1 MATNTNGITTFW
13 DFASWHV
20 DNASPANSGN
30 EDWIAYMLSWI
41 FATLGKDIPEGAT
54 TDDMKLLGQE
64 CPTKDEIE
72 VLQDSLT
79 TNVYINNASSYASN
93 QLVKYSD
100 LRYEEVVEDSIT
112 VTPSSLSFSANPI
125 YINGAQ
131 NLTITASGS
140 WTITRVNG
148 VGNIYNRNGGG
159 ILTGGSAGTTKCFFS
174 PGTNATILNRFG
186 SFRFTCGSATATFS
200 WTQSA
205 AATLSIN
212 PTSLTLSALGITIAN
227 NVTVTCSGS
236 WTASTTF
243 SWINLS
249 KTSGTGNG
257 TLTVSADRNTGT
269 SSRSGT
275 VTFKSGSQTRTL
287 TVIQQG
293 AVTKKHYLTVSYN
306 GSAPSSINAT
316 AYIDGT
322 MRPSMAYV
330 EQNPIQICEITA
342 SDAGKSYT
350 VRVSSTNIGVTCVP
364 NQFTGTLPAT
374 ISSDY
379 NVGTFLIQYT

>member
-13 DFASWHV
+13 DFASWYL
-20 DNASPANSGN
+20 DNNNPTLPGN
-30 EDWIAYMLSWI
+30 EDWIAYALAAI
-41 FATLGKDIPEGAT
+41 FIKLGKDFPEGAT

-72 VLQDSLT
+72 AWGESST
-79 TNVYINNASSYASN
+79 TFHVYINNASSYANN
-93 QLVKYSD
+93 QLIKYSD
-100 LRYEEVVEDSIT
+100 LRYEEIVEDSIT
-112 VTPSSLSFSANPI
+112 VTPSSLSFGANPI
-125 YINGAQ
+125 FYQGAT
-131 NLTITASGS
+131 NLTVVSSGDWS
-140 WTITRVNG
+140 ATFKSGT
-148 VGNIYNRNGGG
+148 
-159 ILTGGSAGTTKCFFS
+159 LSPSQGSAGTTKVLFN
-174 PGTNATILNRFG
+174 PGRNLSTVMRIG
-186 SFRFTCGSATATFS
+186 SITFTCGSASDVVS
-200 WTQSA
+200 WNQRAVETT
-205 AATLSIN
+205 TLTIS
-212 PTSLTLSALGITIAN
+212 PTSLTLSALGVAIAN

-236 WTASTTF
+236 WTASTTN

-249 KTSGTGNG
+249 KTSGIGNG
-257 TLTVSADRNTGT
+257 TLTVSADKHTGT

-287 TVIQQG
+287 NVTQQG
-293 AVTKKHYLTVSYN
+293 AVTKKYYLTVSYN

-322 MRPSMAYV
+322 MRPSVAYV

>member
-13 DFASWHV
+13 DFASWYV
-20 DNASPANSGN
+20 DNNNPTLPGN
-30 EDWIAYMLSWI
+30 EDWIAYALAAI
-41 FATLGKDIPEGAT
+41 FIKLGKDFPEGAT

-72 VLQDSLT
+72 AWGESST
-79 TNVYINNASSYASN
+79 TFHVYINNASSYANN
-93 QLVKYSD
+93 QLIKYSD
-100 LRYEEVVEDSIT
+100 LRYEEIVEDSIT

-125 YINGAQ
+125 FYQGAT
-131 NLTITASGS
+131 NLTVVSSGDWS
-140 WTITRVNG
+140 ATFKSGT
-148 VGNIYNRNGGG
+148 
-159 ILTGGSAGTTKCFFS
+159 LSPSQGSAGTTKVLFN
-174 PGTNATILNRFG
+174 PGRNLSTVMRIG
-186 SFRFTCGSATATFS
+186 SITFTCGSASDVVS
-200 WTQSA
+200 WNQRA
-205 AATLSIN
+205 AETTTLTIS
-212 PTSLTLSALGITIAN
+212 PTSLTLSALGVAIAN

-236 WTASTTF
+236 WTASTTN

-249 KTSGTGNG
+249 KTSGIGNG
-257 TLTVSADRNTGT
+257 TLTVSADKHTGT

-287 TVIQQG
+287 NITQQG

-322 MRPSMAYV
+322 MRPSVAYV

-350 VRVSSTNIGVTCVP
+350 VRVNSTNIGVTCVP

>member
-13 DFASWHV
+13 DFASWYV
-20 DNASPANSGN
+20 DNNNPTLPGN
-30 EDWIAYMLSWI
+30 EDWIAYALAAI
-41 FATLGKDIPEGAT
+41 FIKLGKDFPEGAT

-72 VLQDSLT
+72 AWGESST
-79 TNVYINNASSYASN
+79 TFHVYINNASSYANN
-93 QLVKYSD
+93 QLIKYSD
-100 LRYEEVVEDSIT
+100 LRYEEIVEDSIT

-125 YINGAQ
+125 FYQGAT
-131 NLTITASGS
+131 NLTVVSSGDWS
-140 WTITRVNG
+140 ATFKSG
-148 VGNIYNRNGGG
+148 A
-159 ILTGGSAGTTKCFFS
+159 LSPSQGSAGTTKVLFN
-174 PGTNATILNRFG
+174 PGRNLSTVMRTG
-186 SFRFTCGSATATFS
+186 SITFTCGSASDVVS
-200 WTQSA
+200 WNQRA
-205 AATLSIN
+205 AETTTLTIS
-212 PTSLTLSALGITIAN
+212 PTSLTLSALGVAIAN

-236 WTASTTF
+236 WTASTTN

-249 KTSGTGNG
+249 KTSGIGNG
-257 TLTVSADRNTGT
+257 TLTVSADKHTGT

-275 VTFKSGSQTRTL
+275 VIFKSGSQTRTL
-287 TVIQQG
+287 NVTQQG
-293 AVTKKHYLTVSYN
+293 AVTKKYYLTVSYN

-322 MRPSMAYV
+322 MRPSVAYV

-350 VRVSSTNIGVTCVP
+350 VRVNSTNIGVTCVP

>member
-1 MATNTNGITTFW
+1 MKLDSVGIWNSKDTASTSNTLNLILEHQHTVVVLQADSPITTFTVNSNSEGYFVW
-13 DFASWHV
+13 LFNFTSHSVSYGHQGGSTAARTGSLLYKSDGSDFYHPSSWNKFDFQLSSIV
-20 DNASPANSGN
+20 YPQPSG
-30 EDWIAYMLSWI
+30 
-41 FATLGKDIPEGAT
+41 
-54 TDDMKLLGQE
+54 
-64 CPTKDEIE
+64 
-72 VLQDSLT
+72 
-79 TNVYINNASSYASN
+79 
-93 QLVKYSD
+93 
-100 LRYEEVVEDSIT
+100 SIT
-112 VTPSSLSFSANPI
+112 VTPSSLSFSANPVFVA
-125 YINGAQ
+125 GAT
-131 NLTITASGS
+131 NLTVVSS
-140 WTITRVNG
+140 
-148 VGNIYNRNGGG
+148 RNWSATFTSG
-159 ILTGGSAGTTKCFFS
+159 ILFPSQGSAGTTKVLFN
-174 PGTNATILNRFG
+174 PGANNNASQRSGILT
-186 SFRFTCGSATATFS
+186 FTCDTASDTVT
-200 WTQSA
+200 WTQA
-205 AATLSIN
+205 GKPDLTTLTIN
-212 PTSLTLSALGITIAN
+212 PTSLTLSALGVAMTN

-236 WTASTTF
+236 WTASTTN

-249 KTSGTGNG
+249 KTSGIGNG
-257 TLTVSADRNTGT
+257 TLTVSADKHTGT

-287 TVIQQG
+287 NVTQQG
-293 AVTKKHYLTVSYN
+293 AVTKKYYLTVSYN

-322 MRPSMAYV
+322 MRPSVAYV

>member
-41 FATLGKDIPEGAT
+41 FVTLGKDFPEGAT

-72 VLQDSLT
+72 TLQDSFT

-93 QLVKYSD
+93 QLIKYSD
-100 LRYEEVVEDSIT
+100 LRYEETVEDSIT

-125 YINGAQ
+125 YVNGAQ

-148 VGNIYNRNGGG
+148 VGSIYNRNGGD

-174 PGTNATILNRFG
+174 PGTNTTSLNRFG

-205 AATLSIN
+205 AATTTLSIS
-212 PTSLTLSALGITIAN
+212 PTSLTLSALGVVAIN

-236 WTASTTF
+236 WTASTNN

-257 TLTVSADRNTGT
+257 TLTVSADRNTGS

-287 TVIQQG
+287 NVTQQG
-293 AVTKKHYLTVSYN
+293 ATTQKHYLTVSYT
-306 GSAPSSINAT
+306 GSPQGNINTT
-316 AYIDGT
+316 AYIDGM
-322 MRPSMAYV
+322 MRPSVAYV

-342 SDAGKSYT
+342 SDAGKSYKVT
-350 VRVSSTNIGVTCVP
+350 VSSTQSGETCVP
-364 NQFTGTLPAT
+364 NQFTGTLPAA
-374 ISSDY
+374 ISSNY
-379 NVGTFLIQYT
+379 NVGTFTIR

>member
-13 DFASWHV
+13 DFASWYV
-20 DNASPANSGN
+20 DNNNPTLPGN
-30 EDWIAYMLSWI
+30 EDWIAYALAAI
-41 FATLGKDIPEGAT
+41 FIKLGKDFPEGAT

-72 VLQDSLT
+72 AWGEYLT
-79 TNVYINNASSYASN
+79 TANVYINNASSYANN
-93 QLVKYSD
+93 QLIKYSD
-100 LRYEEVVEDSIT
+100 LRYEEIVEDSIT
-112 VTPSSLSFSANPI
+112 VTPSLLSFGANPI
-125 YINGAQ
+125 FYQGAT
-131 NLTITASGS
+131 NLTVVSSGDWS
-140 WTITRVNG
+140 ATFKSGT
-148 VGNIYNRNGGG
+148 
-159 ILTGGSAGTTKCFFS
+159 LSPSQGSAGTTKVLFN
-174 PGTNATILNRFG
+174 PGRNLSTVMRTG
-186 SFRFTCGSATATFS
+186 SITFTCGSASDVVS
-200 WTQSA
+200 WNQRA
-205 AATLSIN
+205 AETTTLTIS
-212 PTSLTLSALGITIAN
+212 PTSLTLSALGVAIAN

-236 WTASTTF
+236 WTASTTN

-249 KTSGTGNG
+249 KTSGIGNG
-257 TLTVSADRNTGT
+257 TLTVSADKHTGT

-287 TVIQQG
+287 NVTQQG
-293 AVTKKHYLTVSYN
+293 AVTKKYYLTVSYN

-322 MRPSMAYV
+322 MRPSVAYV